1 MPALGLLPLQSS
13 LQQNT
18 DRIRLWFDIFSNKL
32 WSFFAVYVLVAGV
45 TYFAGPFLIDLYTKD
60 IQAAQASQT
69 VLFYAMLGVP
79 FTAGTLIL
87 TALWQG
93 LGNARLPFYATTIGM
108 WLVRIG
114 IAYLLVTFLK
124 SVCQPF
130 GLQRF

>member
-1 MPALGLLPLQSS
+1 M
-13 LQQNT
+13 
-18 DRIRLWFDIFSNKL
+18 
-32 WSFFAVYVLVAGV
+32 

-60 IQAAQASQT
+60 IQAQASQT

-124 SVCQPF
+124 SVCQLF